1 MTKQE
6 RKKISDIA
14 DKLPVV
20 YEQTTS
26 GYSVEDGQM
35 IPNVQNN
42 PINHKRRMCKAYEK
56 LGLDGVK
63 QYLDYIRQLQE
74 KRNVRLRDSKGPAI
88 HSQPKDGSTNAGEKR
103 VHDHQLSKD
112 GQV

>member
-1 MTKQE
+1 MTKKE

-14 DKLPVV
+14 EKLPVV
-20 YEQTTS
+20 YEQTIS
-26 GYSVEDGQM
+26 GYSEEGGQ
-35 IPNVQNN
+35 IVPNVQNN

-74 KRNVRLRDSKGPAI
+74 KRNARFRDDQGSGV
-88 HSQPKDGSTNAGEKR
+88 HNESDGDSGQSDQDGLHYSELEQDR
-103 VHDHQLSKD
+103 VI
-112 GQV
+112 